1 MNARHREHLC
11 HHARPVNDRTGS
23 WKGVWFGVGIAAF
36 AAYQQFKLP
45 VVLPVLLA
53 QYGYERTLAGGFVAV
68 YALAGL
74 LLSVWMGRFV
84 ERRGPLTPVL
94 AAMALIVAGSLITLA
109 QPQLGLLVLAGR
121 ALEGLGFTALAVSG
135 PVLATAN
142 APVRHLPIVIGL
154 SAAWIPLGQLAATGL
169 APIALATT
177 GWQLLWWLGIAGAA
191 LAVGAA
197 LRLRLDPRVVLAPV
211 RRGAGASS
219 STLSAHDRGTL
230 TLVACIFGL
239 WSCQYFG
246 YMTWLPQ
253 YLVDVHGL
261 AVHGA
266 LLSYVV
272 PVTLVAVFNVVVGVL
287 LRAGVALGALMS
299 GAIATQVLVW
309 LAMPI
314 TGSDWSGVLSLVIY
328 GIGAGIVPGC
338 LFAAPNAILGAG
350 RGTAAAFGIL
360 MAGRNLGVLVG
371 PVLIALVSG
380 AARRWYD
387 GALVYAAITCGALLL
402 SFALAAR
409 LNRPRARTAA

>member
-1 MNARHREHLC
+1 
-11 HHARPVNDRTGS
+11 
-23 WKGVWFGVGIAAF
+23 
-36 AAYQQFKLP
+36 
-45 VVLPVLLA
+45 
-53 QYGYERTLAGGFVAV
+53 
-68 YALAGL
+68 
-74 LLSVWMGRFV
+74 
-84 ERRGPLTPVL
+84 
-94 AAMALIVAGSLITLA
+94 
-109 QPQLGLLVLAGR
+109 
-121 ALEGLGFTALAVSG
+121 
-135 PVLATAN
+135 
-142 APVRHLPIVIGL
+142 
-154 SAAWIPLGQLAATGL
+154 
-169 APIALATT
+169 
-177 GWQLLWWLGIAGAA
+177 
-191 LAVGAA
+191 
-197 LRLRLDPRVVLAPV
+197 VVLAPV

-219 STLSAHDRGTL
+219 SALSAHDRGTL

-299 GAIATQVLVW
+299 GAIATQMLVW